1 MDEAKKRLTGRE
13 LNERWGVGAK
23 HALYRE
29 DGKWYHHLERF
40 PGALF
45 DFNGYVVFST
55 QDDYLRCG
63 DLDHGHDL
71 HVPKGISQIQGYVR
85 IRAQEPSA

>member
-1 MDEAKKRLTGRE
+1 MRKLTGRFLKKKWNVE
-13 LNERWGVGAK
+13 AK

-45 DFNGYVVFST
+45 DFNGFIVFET
-55 QDDYLRCG
+55 KEEYEACG
-63 DLDHGHDL
+63 HLMHGKDLNVTGN
-71 HVPKGISQIQGYVR
+71 GISGIPGYVR
-85 IRAQEPSA
+85 KGPAQ